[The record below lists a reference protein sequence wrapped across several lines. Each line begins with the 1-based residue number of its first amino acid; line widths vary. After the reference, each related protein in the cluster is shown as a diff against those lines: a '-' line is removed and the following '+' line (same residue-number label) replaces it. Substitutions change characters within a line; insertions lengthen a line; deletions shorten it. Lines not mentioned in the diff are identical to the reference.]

1 MSAFAA
7 TLTRVCTVDGCEQQ
21 LSCRGFC
28 RKHYYRWRTH
38 GDPAVVKKPH
48 RVPVVDGQKPCSK
61 CRRVLPVSQ
70 FSPSSVSST
79 GLMSQ
84 CAGCRAH
91 GKRAAKYGLS
101 RADFER
107 MAEGQFGRCRICGE
121 QPGMK
126 GLVVDHD
133 HATGAVRALLCG
145 PCNSAIGLLR
155 EDPAVFASAVSY
167 LNHYKEV

>member
-1 MSAFAA
+1 M
-7 TLTRVCTVDGCEQQ
+7 QQ
-21 LSCRGFC
+21 LECRGLC
-28 RKHYYRWRTH
+28 KKHYYRWRAN
-38 GDPAVVKKPH
+38 GDPNIVKKPH
-48 RVPVVDGQKPCSK
+48 RVPVVDGKKPCSK
-61 CRRVLPVSQ
+61 CQRLLPVSQ
-70 FSPSSVSST
+70 FSPSSVAST

-84 CAGCRAH
+84 CSGCRSH

-107 MAEGQFGRCRICGE
+107 MAEEQSGRCRICGE
-121 QPGMK
+121 QPGVK

-133 HATGAVRALLCG
+133 HSTGAVRALLCG

-167 LNHYKEV
+167 LKHYKEV